1 MVGRYYQAYVAF
13 FTRLLLEE
21 RKPVQAVLEAYVFAR
36 DANVGAHGA
45 RPLMASRFCG
55 GFLHPLIHVGYG
67 AEFGLPGMLVEGKF
81 PTAFVTRGSYAVR

>member
-67 AEFGLPGMLVEGKF
+67 AEFGLPGMLVEGTSSDA
-81 PTAFVTRGSYAVR
+81 PAAHGADAAC